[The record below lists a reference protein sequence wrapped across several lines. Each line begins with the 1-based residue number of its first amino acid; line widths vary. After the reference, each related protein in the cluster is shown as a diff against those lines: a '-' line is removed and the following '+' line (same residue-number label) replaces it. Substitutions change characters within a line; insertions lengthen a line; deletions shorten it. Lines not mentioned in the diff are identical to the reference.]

1 MSESGRGCGNLGVVL
16 RAGYAVARHTS
27 PARTAR
33 SHQPVAS
40 SLGSLMFGDLL
51 PAQAIK
57 ECRDRFRPAIERGHL
72 VQRTTDALTR
82 LALPIDEHAA
92 LEAEADESADE
103 PPDASNGS
111 SFGHPRLAPLE
122 LARHQLAQDH
132 EPNRA

>member
-1 MSESGRGCGNLGVVL
+1 MVL
-16 RAGYAVARHTS
+16 IASHHPSTT

-40 SLGSLMFGDLL
+40 SLGSFMFADLL

-57 ECRDRFRPAIERGHL
+57 ECRDRFRPAIERGQL
-72 VQRTTDALTR
+72 LQRATDALTR

-92 LEAEADESADE
+92 LEVEPNESADE
-103 PPDASNGS
+103 PPNASNS
-111 SFGHPRLAPLE
+111 SRFPHPRLATLE

-132 EPNRA
+132 EPNR